1 MSETY
6 KLDVSR
12 ETFDDLE
19 RYVTLLKKWTKRI
32 NLISAATIPVIWD
45 RHVRDSVQVYRSIS
59 NSDGIWLDVGSGGG
73 LPGIVLAIIRK
84 HEAPGVKTVLIESD
98 LRKATFLR
106 AVSRE
111 LDLRAEVIS
120 KRIEAADPVGASV
133 ISARAL
139 GPLEALLGFAERH
152 LAPGGHAVFPKGET
166 WQKEVDN
173 ARKTWRFDLDVV
185 QSETDKK
192 AAILIIGGIARV

>member
-59 NSDGIWLDVGSGGG
+59 GSEGIWLDVGSGGG

-84 HEAPGVKTVLIESD
+84 HEASGVKTVLIESD

-120 KRIEAADPVGASV
+120 ERIEAADPVGASV

>member
-12 ETFDDLE
+12 ETLDDLE

-59 NSDGIWLDVGSGGG
+59 GSEGIWLDVGSGGG

-84 HEAPGVKTVLIESD
+84 HEASGVKTVLIESD

-111 LDLRAEVIS
+111 LDLKAEVIS

-139 GPLEALLGFAERH
+139 GPLEALLDFAERH

>member
-59 NSDGIWLDVGSGGG
+59 GSEGIWLDVGSGGG

-84 HEAPGVKTVLIESD
+84 HEASGVKTVLIESD

-111 LDLRAEVIS
+111 LDLKAEVIS
-120 KRIEAADPVGASV
+120 ERIEVADPVGASV

-139 GPLEALLGFAERH
+139 GPLQALLGFAERH